1 MPINAE
7 SFENL
12 ILPLT
17 SIQKIQLY
25 QTLDD
30 PNYSETI
37 LEWQGCEITKEMIRT
52 RLLERTGWLND
63 EVKYY

>member
-1 MPINAE
+1 MLISVKILNNFDNLPIPINAE

-30 PNYSETI
+30 PNYNETI
-37 LEWQGCEITKEMIRT
+37 LEWQG
-52 RLLERTGWLND
+52 
-63 EVKYY
+63 